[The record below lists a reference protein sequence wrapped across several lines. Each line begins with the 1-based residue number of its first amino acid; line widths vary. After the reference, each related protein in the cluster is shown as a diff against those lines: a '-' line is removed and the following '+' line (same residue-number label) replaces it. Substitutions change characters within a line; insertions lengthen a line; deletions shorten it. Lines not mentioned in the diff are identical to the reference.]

1 MSEYS
6 PASTTIPQSLLD
18 RLAPDYRAFVEA
30 QPPTRWI
37 PLHTIQW
44 TSEFR
49 QASGAPPDLGEAD
62 PVPVGSERTIQ
73 LGQFSV
79 SVLTPEGERPSEV
92 WPVLLFIHGGGWVF
106 GTVDS
111 GKPFYSRACGGRS
124 SSYAYV
130 RGFRPITIAE
140 AKCVVVSVDYR
151 LAPEH
156 SFPTAVDDCWE
167 ALLWLR
173 GSGKDEL
180 GIHVSRIAVGGVSS

>member
-111 GKPFYSRACGGRS
+111 GKPFYSRACG
-124 SSYAYV
+124 
-130 RGFRPITIAE
+130 E

-180 GIHVSRIAVGGVSS
+180 GIHVSRIAVGGVSSGGTLAAVIAQRASLASP